1 MNQYRFALWY
11 FAVSITFIILE
22 NTHFALAA
30 LIAKALI
37 IPSLMLFYHFSVK
50 GNYGIFHK
58 IIMLGL
64 LFSWFGDVS
73 LQLGEA
79 NLHFN
84 LNPDLL
90 FVVGLATFL
99 ITQLI
104 YFIGFSL
111 PKGKN
116 LIFSTRIYQTI
127 LVVFYGGIMMYYLY
141 RSLGDMK
148 VPVIAY
154 MVIILLMLL
163 SALNRYGKV
172 NGLSYILVTLGAIL
186 FVISDS
192 LIAITRFHMEINFA
206 GVLIMITY
214 VTAQYL
220 IVLGCIRQNIIVQ
233 KSDT

>member
-11 FAVSITFIILE
+11 FAVSISFIILE
-22 NTHFALAA
+22 NTHFVIAA

-37 IPSLMLFYHFSVK
+37 IPSLMLFYHFSVR
-50 GNYGIFHK
+50 GNYGILHK
-58 IIMLGL
+58 FIMFGL

-73 LQLGEA
+73 LELGEIT
-79 NLHFN
+79 LPFTI
-84 LNPDLL
+84 NPDIL
-90 FVVGLATFL
+90 FIIGLSTFL

-104 YFIGFSL
+104 YFIAFSL
-111 PKGKN
+111 LKGKN
-116 LIFSTRIYQTI
+116 LIFSSRLYQTF
-127 LVVFYGGIMMYYLY
+127 LVVLYGSIMMFYLY

-148 VPVIAY
+148 IPVIAY
-154 MVIILLMLL
+154 MLIILLMLL

-192 LIAITRFHMEINFA
+192 LIAITRFHMDINFA
-206 GVLIMITY
+206 GAMIMITY

-220 IVLGCIRQNIIVQ
+220 IVLGCIRQNIIVS
-233 KSDT
+233 KTES